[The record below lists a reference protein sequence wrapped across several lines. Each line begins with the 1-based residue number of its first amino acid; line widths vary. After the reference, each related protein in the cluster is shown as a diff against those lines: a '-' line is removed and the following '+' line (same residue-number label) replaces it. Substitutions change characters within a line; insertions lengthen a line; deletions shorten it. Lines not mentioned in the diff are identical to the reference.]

1 MEATLKCAALL
12 LLTVAGA
19 VMAGSHHTIKLAFTD
34 SSSTRTQEKVS
45 SGSSLTFSCCL
56 SNNNFQRYRMYWYFI
71 PHGSNE
77 TKLMND
83 TMNGNTIQQPEETSA
98 GECSDKTYTLSN
110 VNETHSGWYYCS
122 VKAEIPEL
130 QTNTS
135 NSTEVIV
142 SSPTSWSLWD
152 WTAWVWIV
160 VGVSSLV
167 LLVLII
173 TLVVYVVKKRSL
185 FGSKGADPIYMN
197 SHHQRKQRLPQ
208 AELQVDT
215 LKAGLGPQHP
225 RTPSPSGRYDGGNQR
240 YHV

>member
-1 MEATLKCAALL
+1 METCAI
-12 LLTVAGA
+12 T
-19 VMAGSHHTIKLAFTD
+19 
-34 SSSTRTQEKVS
+34 
-45 SGSSLTFSCCL
+45 
-56 SNNNFQRYRMYWYFI
+56 
-71 PHGSNE
+71 P
-77 TKLMND
+77 
-83 TMNGNTIQQPEETSA
+83 
-98 GECSDKTYTLSN
+98 
-110 VNETHSGWYYCS
+110 
-122 VKAEIPEL
+122 
-130 QTNTS
+130 
-135 NSTEVIV
+135 TEA
-142 SSPTSWSLWD
+142 SPTSWSLWD